1 MTSPILQTP
10 GPMFCRLKIR
20 SGSALRPIR
29 LDVNIAA
36 SKNPNPSFRIV
47 TAYFISHQ
55 GSGGYAFPFNDF
67 PYNEYTTSPARFRL
81 TVIYRAKMALPYID
95 TPRTE
100 IDGNATYLTNGFRS
114 VARNNLSA
122 LGSVENSF
130 QSPSKDHDLIK
141 GFETGRSRKRSEFSL
156 KTPRAGSRLNPTRNA
171 LHDRRNLPTIP
182 PPKGEFTPMLN
193 SVSRNN
199 FIRHNN
205 STRRRS
211 GPETPAALRNGYH
224 SNRNTP
230 GLPNMDMTGY
240 GDDSTNLDGD
250 PTPVPR
256 IASSSAQSTPLPTL
270 PGRNGNVVGD
280 GHNMM
285 TLKEQENVINK
296 LDKENF
302 GLKLKIHFLE
312 QNFKL
317 SKPEFAQAAI
327 QENTELK
334 VTKLTMER
342 DLHQCKKS
350 LRRAEQDLAGCQ
362 VELQE
367 LQAQANRRHVN
378 ENVQRE
384 LDQMREDLESKENE
398 LHELQEEL
406 ESMKENESE
415 SLQQL
420 REEIQDLQYDLR
432 QKNELVENQKEEI
445 ENLKE
450 KQQDEK
456 SSVAE
461 LEAELQRAKEQL
473 EDLQKSLEEARSE
486 AREAKSKCEEAIEE
500 KEQAVKDLKELQD
513 EMTDKSFYTKGLSRQ
528 LEEKAHKLEDELN
541 KLRKEHNVLE
551 ENFQSKTR
559 EVAMLEDEIEGLKED
574 LSAEKARMQDDID
587 LAQHERDIARRERD
601 DISERLH
608 HADDDIRNGE
618 NAKDVLKTR
627 HDALTNES
635 ASLQRD
641 LAQAKTRISNLEE
654 QIEAERDQYM
664 NDTDKLR
671 LQHRNQLDQLHDEI
685 ESLKHDIEDRE
696 GQHATDRD
704 RWDSLKRSLELQKEK
719 VEQQAAGYKRT
730 IDKLQNVETTL
741 SSREDKLQNIIESEK
756 QRHLQDEELL
766 NRQIKE
772 LNDDIASKRQA
783 AESQRQEL
791 LSVKEELRA
800 ARREESSLRE
810 KLQALED
817 DIVVLQATLEEERAF
832 AGNQQKSGASDL
844 EKQLQAA
851 NKERQVARDNLAN
864 ANIEIHNLRM
874 ASAELE
880 AERDELQSQIR
891 RIQGQ
896 VDDTYRLDQEKI
908 DLRKSKLRL
917 ENELSRLRDEKRTLL
932 ETKDKLQADLDN
944 EIVRAAAEENRL
956 SGEIDQLQ
964 DKIFMSSERR
974 DRELVA
980 ARSKAE
986 RLELRT
992 RELETL
998 LNNQASPRVEASLS
1012 PDFSIL
1018 RRSLEDARRQER
1030 DALQRE
1036 STLKASIRDL
1046 KTRIVELDR
1055 ENHELKAKELTTR
1068 SSNGSPTTLE
1078 VQGELRSLRSQ
1089 LLDMHKSMKDLKS
1102 QNHELQH
1109 ATVNEEER
1117 KDLHELLK
1125 SSTLEAESLA
1135 VRLSERDARV
1145 NELRIHLRR
1154 VRDER
1159 AISMKKADAA
1169 HRELESLQDRYD
1181 ALLDEL
1187 TQHSERKG
1195 RHAREINGLG
1205 KEIMWLRARLAR
1217 EEKFR
1222 RDLAWSKGLMELGER
1237 VRIACNETDLKMIA
1251 EMGVKPPS
1259 PRKKFNPRLKL
1270 KAVACTILAVCRM
1283 QMMSAEWSKSKK
1295 LGEGLRRAKGEVLKK
1310 RESMRRKAVPAESI

>member
-1 MTSPILQTP
+1 MT
-10 GPMFCRLKIR
+10 
-20 SGSALRPIR
+20 
-29 LDVNIAA
+29 
-36 SKNPNPSFRIV
+36 
-47 TAYFISHQ
+47 
-55 GSGGYAFPFNDF
+55 
-67 PYNEYTTSPARFRL
+67 
-81 TVIYRAKMALPYID
+81 LPYID

-114 VARNNLSA
+114 VGRNNLSA
-122 LGSVENSF
+122 LDSVENSF

-141 GFETGRSRKRSEFSL
+141 GIETGRSRKRSEFSL

-171 LHDRRNLPTIP
+171 LHDRHNLPIIP

-193 SVSRNN
+193 SVARNN

-205 STRRRS
+205 SMRRRS
-211 GPETPAALRNGYH
+211 GPKTPAALRYH

-230 GLPNMDMTGY
+230 GLPDMDVTRY

-317 SKPEFAQAAI
+317 AKPEFAQAAI

-367 LQAQANRRHVN
+367 LQVQASRRHVN
-378 ENVQRE
+378 ENVQKE
-384 LDQMREDLESKENE
+384 LDQLREDLESKENE

-420 REEIQDLQYDLR
+420 REEIQDLQHDLR
-432 QKNELVENQKEEI
+432 EKHALVENQQQEI

-456 SSVAE
+456 SSATE

-473 EDLQKSLEEARSE
+473 DDLQNSLEEARSE
-486 AREAKSKCEEAIEE
+486 AREAKSKCEEVIEE
-500 KEQAVKDLKELQD
+500 KEQAVEDLKELQD

-551 ENFQSKTR
+551 ENFRSKTR
-559 EVAMLEDEIEGLKED
+559 EVAMLEEEIEGLKED
-574 LSAEKARMQDDID
+574 LSTEKARMQDALD

-608 HADDDIRNGE
+608 QADDDIRNGE

-635 ASLQRD
+635 TSLQRD
-641 LAQAKTRISNLEE
+641 LAEANTRISNLEE
-654 QIEAERDQYM
+654 QMEAERDQYM
-664 NDTDKLR
+664 NDTETLR
-671 LQHRNQLDQLHDEI
+671 LQHRNQIDQLHDEI
-685 ESLKHDIEDRE
+685 ESLKHDLEDRE
-696 GQHATDRD
+696 GQHAADRD
-704 RWDSLKRSLELQKEK
+704 KWDSLKRSLELQKEK

-741 SSREDKLQNIIESEK
+741 SGREDKLQNIIESEK

-783 AESQRQEL
+783 VESQRKEL

-800 ARREESSLRE
+800 ARREESSLKE

-851 NKERQVARDNLAN
+851 NKERQAARDSLAN

-874 ASAELE
+874 GSAELE
-880 AERDELQSQIR
+880 AERDELQSQIN

-917 ENELSRLRDEKRTLL
+917 ENELSRLRDERKTFL
-932 ETKDKLQADLDN
+932 ETKDKLQVDLDN
-944 EIVRAAAEENRL
+944 EIVRAASEENRL
-956 SGEIDQLQ
+956 SAEIDQLQ
-964 DKIFMSSERR
+964 DKIFMLSERR

-992 RELETL
+992 RELETF
-998 LNNQASPRVEASLS
+998 LNNQASPRVEASMS

-1046 KTRIVELDR
+1046 KTRIIELDR

-1068 SSNGSPTTLE
+1068 SPKSSPSTSLE
-1078 VQGELRSLRSQ
+1078 VEGELRSLRSQ
-1089 LLDMHKSMKDLKS
+1089 LLDMHKSMKDLKT

-1145 NELRIHLRR
+1145 NELRTHLRR

-1159 AISMKKADAA
+1159 AIFMKKADAA

-1181 ALLDEL
+1181 AVLDEL
-1187 TQHSERKG
+1187 TQHSDQKG
-1195 RHAREINGLG
+1195 KHAKEIKGLG
-1205 KEIMWLRARLAR
+1205 KEIMWLRARLVR

-1237 VRIACNETDLKMIA
+1237 VRIACNETDLKMIS

-1270 KAVACTILAVCRM
+1270 KAIACTILAAYRM
-1283 QMMSAEWSKSKK
+1283 QRMSAEWNKSKK
-1295 LGEGLRRAKGEVLKK
+1295 LSEGLRRAKGEVLKK
-1310 RESMRRKAVPAESI
+1310 RDSMRRKATG

>member
-1 MTSPILQTP
+1 
-10 GPMFCRLKIR
+10 
-20 SGSALRPIR
+20 
-29 LDVNIAA
+29 
-36 SKNPNPSFRIV
+36 
-47 TAYFISHQ
+47 
-55 GSGGYAFPFNDF
+55 
-67 PYNEYTTSPARFRL
+67 
-81 TVIYRAKMALPYID
+81 MALPYID

-100 IDGNATYLTNGFRS
+100 IDANATYMTNGFRS
-114 VARNNLSA
+114 AARNSLSA
-122 LGSVENSF
+122 LDSVENSF

-141 GFETGRSRKRSEFSL
+141 GLENGRSQKRSEFSL
-156 KTPRAGSRLNPTRNA
+156 KTPRAGSRPNPMRNA
-171 LHDRRNLPTIP
+171 FHDRRNLPTVP
-182 PPKGEFTPMLN
+182 PAKGEFTPMLN
-193 SVSRNN
+193 SIARNN

-211 GPETPAALRNGYH
+211 GPKTPAAL
-224 SNRNTP
+224 RNTP

-250 PTPVPR
+250 PTPVPQM
-256 IASSSAQSTPLPTL
+256 ASSAQSTPLPTL
-270 PGRNGNVVGD
+270 PGRNGTVVGD
-280 GHNMM
+280 GYNMM
-285 TLKEQENVINK
+285 TLREQENVINK

-317 SKPEFAQAAI
+317 AKPEFAQAAI

-367 LQAQANRRHVN
+367 LQANARRRHVN
-378 ENVQRE
+378 EDLQKE
-384 LDQMREDLESKENE
+384 LDQLRDDLENKENE

-406 ESMKENESE
+406 ESVKENESE
-415 SLQQL
+415 RIQQL
-420 REEIQDLQYDLR
+420 RDEIQDLQYDLR
-432 QKNELVENQKEEI
+432 QKNELVESQEDEI

-450 KQQDEK
+450 KQQNEN

-473 EDLQKSLEEARSE
+473 EDLQSSLEQAKSE
-486 AREAKSKCEEAIEE
+486 AREAKSKSEEAVEA
-500 KEQAVKDLKELQD
+500 KEQAVEDLKELQD

-541 KLRKEHNVLE
+541 KLRKEHNILE
-551 ENFQSKTR
+551 ENFQNKTR
-559 EVAMLEDEIEGLKED
+559 DVAKFEEEIEGLKEE
-574 LSAEKARMQDDID
+574 LSAEKARMQDDLD
-587 LAQHERDIARRERD
+587 LAHHERDIARRERD

-608 HADDDIRNGE
+608 EADDDIRTGE
-618 NAKDVLKTR
+618 NAKEILKTR
-627 HDALTNES
+627 HDALTSES

-641 LAQAKTRISNLEE
+641 LAQAKARISNLEE
-654 QIEAERDQYM
+654 QMEAERDQFM
-664 NDTDKLR
+664 NDTDELR
-671 LQHRNQLDQLHDEI
+671 LQHRVQLDQLHDEI

-696 GQHATDRD
+696 GQHAADRD
-704 RWDSLKRSLELQKEK
+704 RWDSLKRNLELQKEK

-741 SSREDKLQNIIESEK
+741 SGREGKLQDIIESEK

-772 LNDDIASKRQA
+772 LNDDIASRRQA

-791 LSVKEELRA
+791 LSVKEELRG

-810 KLQALED
+810 KLQGLED
-817 DIVVLQATLEEERAF
+817 EIVVLQATLEEERAF
-832 AGNQQKSGASDL
+832 AGNQQKSGTSDL
-844 EKQLQAA
+844 EKQLQTA
-851 NKERQVARDNLAN
+851 NKERQAARDKLAN

-874 ASAELE
+874 SSAELE
-880 AERDELQSQIR
+880 AERDELQSQIN

-917 ENELSRLRDEKRTLL
+917 ENDLNRLKDEKRALL
-932 ETKDKLQADLDN
+932 ETKDKLQVDLNN
-944 EIVRAAAEENRL
+944 EIERAAAEENRL
-956 SGEIDQLQ
+956 LAEIDQLQ
-964 DKIFMSSERR
+964 DKLFISSERR
-974 DRELVA
+974 DRELVSA
-980 ARSKAE
+980 KSRAE
-986 RLELRT
+986 RLELRVQ
-992 RELETL
+992 ELETL
-998 LNNQASPRVEASLS
+998 LNNQASPRLEASTS

-1018 RRSLEDARRQER
+1018 RRSLEDARHQER

-1046 KTRIVELDR
+1046 KTRIVELER
-1055 ENHELKAKELTTR
+1055 ENHELKAKEL
-1068 SSNGSPTTLE
+1068 SAHSPNKSPSTSLK
-1078 VQGELRSLRSQ
+1078 VQEELRSLRSQ
-1089 LLDMHKSMKDLKS
+1089 LLDMHKSMKDLKTR
-1102 QNHELQH
+1102 NLELQH
-1109 ATVNEEER
+1109 ATIHEEER

-1145 NELRIHLRR
+1145 NELRTHLRR

-1159 AISMKKADAA
+1159 ALSAKKAEATQ
-1169 HRELESLQDRYD
+1169 RELESLQDRYD
-1181 ALLDEL
+1181 TLLDEL
-1187 TQHSERKG
+1187 TQHSERNG
-1195 RHAREINGLG
+1195 RHAKEIRGLG
-1205 KEIMWLRARLAR
+1205 KEIMWLRARLVR

-1251 EMGVKPPS
+1251 EMGVKPHS

-1270 KAVACTILAVCRM
+1270 KAVACTVLAVCRM
-1283 QMMSAEWSKSKK
+1283 QKMSAEWSKSKS
-1295 LGEGLRRAKGEVLKK
+1295 LGEGLRKAKGEVLKK
-1310 RESMRRKAVPAESI
+1310 RESMRRKSRIDW